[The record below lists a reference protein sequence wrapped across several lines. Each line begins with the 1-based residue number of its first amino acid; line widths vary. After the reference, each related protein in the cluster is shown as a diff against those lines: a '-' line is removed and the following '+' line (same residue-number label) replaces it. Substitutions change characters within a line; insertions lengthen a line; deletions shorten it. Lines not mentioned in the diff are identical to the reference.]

1 MSTKGEVN
9 DNKDDSALK
18 TALMQTQ
25 LRMVE
30 MGRKHRMEIR
40 NLTRTNHELT
50 ESLLRGHQ
58 ELQILRTNSDYVT
71 SSEKDITNTLRKQFN
86 RLVENNKSYISR
98 HEMMKKQIDELENE
112 NNRLSSLLDRSRVN
126 QQKLFINIEI
136 TVIIFH

>member
-40 NLTRTNHELT
+40 NLTRKNHELT
-50 ESLLRGHQ
+50 ET
-58 ELQILRTNSDYVT
+58 IW
-71 SSEKDITNTLRKQFN
+71 
-86 RLVENNKSYISR
+86 
-98 HEMMKKQIDELENE
+98 M
-112 NNRLSSLLDRSRVN
+112 
-126 QQKLFINIEI
+126 
-136 TVIIFH
+136 